1 MLKNL
6 GFDVETTKSQFADL
20 HKFAKIMSDN
30 VQHLHDTQKIILA
43 NQKLIM
49 EKLEIKGDA

>member
-6 GFDVETTKSQFADL
+6 GFDVEATKAQFAEL
-20 HKFAKIMSDN
+20 HNFAKIMSDN
-30 VQHLHDTQKIILA
+30 VQHLHNTQQIILA